1 MIADKEMIIRLK
13 IIRGARIAIIGE
25 KMKEQTIVIHVT
37 EIIETEEIERI
48 ANLAI
53 LLIMIAGSRPLMT
66 DMTES
71 LRDIEKTQEHPH
83 LIKIVK
89 IIETIKTR
97 MTDPEEDTRRIAEIK
112 TDIDQEQDQKTLEIK
127 NAMIVIQGDRPELSI
142 VGMKE
147 DLKAKKENMIKTIK
161 IERKKKNKILPKEE
175 VSIVKLTAQI
185 LIEIE
190 MIIELSQMI
199 ENNPKQIIT
208 KENIDQKKQNM
219 IKNIE
224 QVKIIMKKHLYNKKE
239 RENQAKAQPL
249 TK

>member
-1 MIADKEMIIRLK
+1 MIVDKEMIIRLK

-53 LLIMIAGSRPLMT
+53 LLIMIAGSRPLMI

-71 LRDIEKTQEHPH
+71 LRDIEKTQEHLH

-97 MTDPEEDTRRIAEIK
+97 MTDTEEDTRRIAEIK
-112 TDIDQEQDQKTLEIK
+112 TDIDQEQDQKTPEIK